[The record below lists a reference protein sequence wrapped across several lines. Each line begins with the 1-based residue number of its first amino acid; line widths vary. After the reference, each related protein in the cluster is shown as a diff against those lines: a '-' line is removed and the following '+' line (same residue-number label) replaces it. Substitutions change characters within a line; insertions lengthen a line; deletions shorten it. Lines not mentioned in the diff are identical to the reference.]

1 MMSELERVIQQL
13 QRIQARKPL
22 PELASA
28 IELLR
33 TACKRSAAQQAKP
46 KRRKRSIPRKPT
58 FHDKDDWRRALFHK
72 IAADSERLT
81 Q

>member
-1 MMSELERVIQQL
+1 MSELERVIQQL

-46 KRRKRSIPRKPT
+46 KRRKRIVRKPT
-58 FHDKDDWRRALFHK
+58 FHDRASWRQALFNK
-72 IAADSERLT
+72 IAADSE
-81 Q
+81 QFQS